1 MINLKQFGYRATGI
15 MIGLS
20 AAGLAYHFLG
30 VVGVAL
36 SNADTIRELHVGWFP
51 LRAFAA
57 INAARFSVGCV
68 FSVSQKITLPRKG
81 RVRLG

>member
-1 MINLKQFGYRATGI
+1 MINLKRFGYRATGI

-36 SNADTIRELHVGWFP
+36 SDADTIRELHMGWFP
-51 LRAFAA
+51 LRIFAA
-57 INAARFSVGCV
+57 VNAARISAGTCWD
-68 FSVSQKITLPRKG
+68 SPTIG
-81 RVRLG
+81 A